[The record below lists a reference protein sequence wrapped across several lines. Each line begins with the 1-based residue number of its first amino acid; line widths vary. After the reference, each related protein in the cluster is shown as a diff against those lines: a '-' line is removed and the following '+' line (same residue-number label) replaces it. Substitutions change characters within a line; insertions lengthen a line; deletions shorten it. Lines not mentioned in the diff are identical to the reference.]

1 MTSHTRSSST
11 GPRHL
16 RVAAV
21 AIAATTAAALLAGCS
36 DSSSSDS
43 DPLQPKAPS
52 TAKGGPKDPLSG
64 GGGAKNGTVVVG
76 SNNFAE
82 SVLLMDIYGEALK
95 AKGIKVAYKPDIG
108 TREITYGLVK
118 NGSVTVLPEYN
129 GSLLAYLDKSAVPKT
144 VEETT
149 AKIEAKLDPALTML
163 DPAAAEDK
171 DSVTVNAETAAKY
184 HLTASSTIADLAK
197 VGGKITFGGSP
208 EFQTR
213 QQGLVGLKSQYG
225 LVPKSYKRLDAGG
238 PLTVQALKS
247 NNVQAADVFTTDAS
261 VKANK
266 FVVLQDPKKLFG
278 FANVQPMVSKAG
290 LSTEGVAALNAVSAK
305 LDTQALLT
313 MGDQVQN
320 QKKDPLDV
328 AKAWLASVGLG

>member
-1 MTSHTRSSST
+1 VTSHTRSSIT

-43 DPLQPKAPS
+43 DPLQPKAPAS
-52 TAKGGPKDPLSG
+52 AKGKSKDPLAG
-64 GGGAKNGTVVVG
+64 DGAQNGTVVVG

-95 AKGIKVAYKPDIG
+95 AKGIKVQYKPDIG

-118 NGSVTVLPEYN
+118 NGAVTVLPEYN
-129 GSLLAYLDKSAVPKT
+129 GALLAYLDKAAVPKT

-149 AKIEAKLDPALTML
+149 AKIEAKLDPSLTML

-171 DSVTVNAETAAKY
+171 DSVTVNAATAAKY

-197 VGGKITFGGSP
+197 VGGQIVFGGSP

-278 FANVQPMVSKAG
+278 FANVQPMVSKTG

-313 MGDQVQN
+313 MGSEVQN